1 MASSKDFEKL
11 WEMYQTAGVPN
22 KISIVRFCE
31 MNGIVYKHFERW
43 YKRTHCKKVYPVEV
57 EDAPEEDTS
66 SLPEQTVESVKEEE
80 KEDTTIEKI
89 KSINYIEIKLSDG
102 MEIRQ
107 ENIDYQSLMNLVEKL
122 EVLC

>member
-1 MASSKDFEKL
+1 M
-11 WEMYQTAGVPN
+11 
-22 KISIVRFCE
+22 
-31 MNGIVYKHFERW
+31 
-43 YKRTHCKKVYPVEV
+43 
-57 EDAPEEDTS
+57 EDAPEEDTPP
-66 SLPEQTVESVKEEE
+66 LPERTVESVKEEE